1 MMMGYDGLFSSIA
14 KTTRS
19 GRHERDKGTAR
30 TEVYGGGNCCGTGW
44 KDSEESSSL
53 GF

>member
-1 MMMGYDGLFSSIA
+1 MMGYDGLFSSIA

-30 TEVYGGGNCCGTGW
+30 TEVYGGGGW
-44 KDSEESSSL
+44 KDSEESSSP